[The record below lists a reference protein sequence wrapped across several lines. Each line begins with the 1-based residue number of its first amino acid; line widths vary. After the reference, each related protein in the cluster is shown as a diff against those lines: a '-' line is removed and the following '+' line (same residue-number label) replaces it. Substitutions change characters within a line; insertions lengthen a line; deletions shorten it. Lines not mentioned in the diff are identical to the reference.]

1 MWPRRHLVDRFVH
14 SLPRRPHQ
22 VVQQGVDEMKFTSHI
37 KNCARQTHTL
47 ARTLSML
54 LVCAAATNSSA
65 APVKALTWG
74 SVDKACTQQTQMIP
88 VYYPKTSA
96 WDPQTGAR
104 IAAKTK
110 NQQVGQRVLLLL
122 DFVDDI
128 TAHPLDRCIAV
139 NSRGVSTIT
148 QYQSPFLTNGITRS
162 QARIEKFFDEFKA
175 AGGVVDYVIFDNEDI
190 LAAWKVG
197 MNGLQAIENDSRFKS
212 TYGKTIGFKV
222 SQIRWGNVYHATW
235 DALMVGIVDAAMNT
249 SAYAPIKKRFP
260 NARVTN
266 YESCVLKKVNA
277 SPDSLGRPMWNQSSG
292 FGTDD
297 APSYYGGAARTM
309 AAAKFDGVNAIGSK
323 PADLFRFQLNRMRSV
338 IKSSNGTRSQM
349 PWIAHRQF
357 GNLANYFQDIELP
370 YPMSSTKYWDE
381 MVIQQVMHG
390 ADTLQVFNPVAWQ
403 VGSDPQMFN
412 PKEDQFALES
422 IITDLNQ
429 RLGSNPGKSRW
440 FSVTGWA
447 DKVFITGR
455 MLSNGTLWRISF
467 TDDVN
472 SIALPLRDGT
482 IQIVTRQEGTAGAW
496 FFENYANPITV
507 RQDKSE
513 VAFIVV
519 DDSVIQ
525 ADLNNDS
532 QINSADMQL
541 LTAAMGS
548 TGEHAADLNNDG
560 VVNQEDQSQM
570 TLVQTT
576 LFAQARKTMRG
587 TTPIV
592 QSNNQVAMK

>member
-1 MWPRRHLVDRFVH
+1 MWPRRHLVERFVH
-14 SLPRRPHQ
+14 PLPRRPHQ

-74 SVDKACTQQTQMIP
+74 SVDKACTQQTQM
-88 VYYPKTSA
+88 VMV
-96 WDPQTGAR
+96 DFPQTGAW
-104 IAAKTK
+104 AAAQTK
-110 NQQVGQRVLLLL
+110 NQPTGQRVLLLRF
-122 DFVDDI
+122 FVDDL
-128 TAHPLDRCIAV
+128 TQHPSDRCIAT
-139 NSRGVSTIT
+139 NAKGVSTIT
-148 QYQSPFLTNGITRS
+148 PYQSPFLTNGIKRS

-175 AGGVVDYVIFDNEDI
+175 AGGAVDYVIFDNENI
-190 LAAWKVG
+190 LAAWVMG
-197 MNGLQAIENDSRFKS
+197 MNGLQAIENDSRFKLS
-212 TYGKTIGFKV
+212 YGKTIGFKV
-222 SQIRWGNVYHATW
+222 SQIQWGNVYHATW
-235 DALMVGIVDAAMNT
+235 DALMIGIVDAAMNT
-249 SAYAPIKKRFP
+249 SAYAPVKKRFP

-266 YESCVLKKVNA
+266 YESCVLKQANA
-277 SPDSLGRPMWNQSSG
+277 APNCLGRPMWNQSAS

-297 APSYYGGAARTM
+297 APSYYGQSTPAM

-323 PADLFRFQLNRMRSV
+323 PEDQFRFQLNRMRSV
-338 IKSSNGTRSQM
+338 IKSSNGARSQM

-357 GNLANYFQDIELP
+357 GKLANWGPSEC
-370 YPMSSTKYWDE
+370 PMSGTMYWDE

-390 ADTLQVFNPVAWQ
+390 ADTLQVFNGDAWE
-403 VGSDPQMFN
+403 VGSDPKMFN

-482 IQIVTRQEGTAGAW
+482 IQIVNRQEGTAGAW
-496 FFENYANPITV
+496 FFESYANPITV

-513 VAFIVV
+513 VAFMVV

-541 LTAAMGS
+541 LVAAMGS
-548 TGEHAADLNNDG
+548 TGEQAADLNNDG
-560 VVNQEDQSQM
+560 VVNKADQSQM
-570 TLVQTT
+570 TLVRTN
-576 LFAQARKTMRG
+576 LVAQAKKTIKG
-587 TTPIV
+587 STPMV
-592 QSNNQVAMK
+592 QSNTQVAMK

>member
-1 MWPRRHLVDRFVH
+1 
-14 SLPRRPHQ
+14 
-22 VVQQGVDEMKFTSHI
+22 MKFTSHI

-74 SVDKACTQQTQMIP
+74 SVDKSCTQQTQM
-88 VYYPKTSA
+88 VMV
-96 WDPQTGAR
+96 DFPQTGAW
-104 IAAKTK
+104 AAARTK
-110 NQQVGQRVLLLL
+110 NQPTGQRVLLLRF
-122 DFVDDI
+122 FVDDL
-128 TAHPLDRCIAV
+128 AQHPSDCCIAT
-139 NSRGVSTIT
+139 NAKGVSTIT
-148 QYQSPFLTNGITRS
+148 PYQSPFLTNGIKRS
-162 QARIEKFFDEFKA
+162 QARIEKLFDEFKA
-175 AGGVVDYVIFDNEDI
+175 AGGMVDYVIFDNENY
-190 LAAWKVG
+190 LAAWMMG

-222 SQIRWGNVYHATW
+222 SQIQWGNVYHATW
-235 DALMVGIVDAAMNT
+235 DALMIGIVDAAMNT

-260 NARVTN
+260 KARISN
-266 YESCVLKKVNA
+266 YESCVLNKSNA
-277 SPDSLGRPMWNQSSG
+277 SPNCLGRPMWNNSRG

-297 APSYYGGAARTM
+297 AQSFYGGSTETM
-309 AAAKFDGVNAIGSK
+309 VAAKFDGVNAIGSK
-323 PADLFRFQLNRMRSV
+323 PEDLFRVQLNRMRSV
-338 IKSSNGTRSQM
+338 IKSSNGARSQM

-357 GNLANYFQDIELP
+357 GKLANWGEFEC
-370 YPMSSTKYWDE
+370 PMSGTMYWDE
-381 MVIQQVMHG
+381 MVIQLVMHG
-390 ADTLQVFNPVAWQ
+390 TDTLQVFNADAWEA
-403 VGSDPQMFN
+403 GSDPKMFN

-422 IITDLNQ
+422 IITDLNK
-429 RLGSNPGKSRW
+429 RLGSNPGASRW

-496 FFENYANPITV
+496 FFETYANPIIV

-513 VAFIVV
+513 VAFMVV
-519 DDSVIQ
+519 DDSVILT
-525 ADLNNDS
+525 DLNDDS

-541 LTAAMGS
+541 MVAAMGS
-548 TGEHAADLNNDG
+548 TGEHAADLNKDG
-560 VVNQEDQSQM
+560 VVNQADQSQM
-570 TLVQTT
+570 TLVQKT
-576 LFAQARKTMRG
+576 LVAQAKKTIRG
-587 TTPIV
+587 TTPMV
-592 QSNNQVAMK
+592 QSTTPLAMK